1 MLKRLKCQYNS
12 MVCIVDKGANY
23 KGKERK
29 SFQKF
34 MSGQLDFNFNYFLDI
49 NELSKFKDY
58 LTWIIHNILPQRHQ
72 VTKK

>member
-29 SFQKF
+29 SF
-34 MSGQLDFNFNYFLDI
+34 
-49 NELSKFKDY
+49 
-58 LTWIIHNILPQRHQ
+58 
-72 VTKK
+72 